1 MGRLKINK
9 TEKKAAFGALAMNK
23 VIDLIGRKRC
33 KEIAEIAI
41 NKEYKKLNK

>member
-1 MGRLKINK
+1 MGRPPINK
-9 TEKKAAFGALAMNK
+9 PEKKAAFGALAMNK

-41 NKEYKKLNK
+41 NREYKKLIK